1 MSEHAHDIA
10 ISFGIL
16 WVVLLGLPAFLS
28 EHIDWSGSPGNLSSL
43 KPLKEKLRS
52 ADMLSP
58 TEDYRL
64 NAEACL
70 RMAETTPQGVNKRW
84 FEQIAEQWLR
94 MAEASEAEATDALR
108 LLIDGTRGLGHSA
121 Q

>member
-1 MSEHAHDIA
+1 MSELRIAQDIV
-10 ISFGIL
+10 ISFGML
-16 WVVLLGLPAFLS
+16 SAALLALPAFLS
-28 EHIDWSGSPGNLSSL
+28 EHFGWSGPPGTLSPL
-43 KPLKEKLRS
+43 KPLNGILRS

-94 MAEASEAEATDALR
+94 MAEASEAEAKDA
-108 LLIDGTRGLGHSA
+108 HPSSH
-121 Q
+121 